1 MTTQDSPKSTDS
13 PTREDDTTA
22 ADHSD
27 KDGDLSTAQVLG
39 STLAAAFGVQSKE
52 NKVRDFERGK
62 PHQFIIAGVVFTLLF
77 LAGMIALVNFIV

>member
-1 MTTQDSPKSTDS
+1 MTTQDPPTRKDQTATDS
-13 PTREDDTTA
+13 DNSGKRGD
-22 ADHSD
+22 S
-27 KDGDLSTAQVLG
+27 GDLSTAQVVG

>member
-1 MTTQDSPKSTDS
+1 MTTQDSPSRKDDETTDN
-13 PTREDDTTA
+13 A
-22 ADHSD
+22 SD
-27 KDGDLSTAQVLG
+27 KGDLSTAQVVG

-77 LAGMIALVNFIV
+77 LAGMIALVNVIV

>member
-1 MTTQDSPKSTDS
+1 MTTQDPPTRKDETATDS
-13 PTREDDTTA
+13 
-22 ADHSD
+22 D
-27 KDGDLSTAQVLG
+27 KRGGDKGDLSTVQVVG

-52 NKVRDFERGK
+52 NKIRDFERGK

>member
-1 MTTQDSPKSTDS
+1 MTTQDSPTPNDESAAAGDS
-13 PTREDDTTA
+13 N
-22 ADHSD
+22 AD
-27 KDGDLSTAQVLG
+27 KGDLSTAQVVG

-77 LAGMIALVNFIV
+77 LAGMIALVNVIV